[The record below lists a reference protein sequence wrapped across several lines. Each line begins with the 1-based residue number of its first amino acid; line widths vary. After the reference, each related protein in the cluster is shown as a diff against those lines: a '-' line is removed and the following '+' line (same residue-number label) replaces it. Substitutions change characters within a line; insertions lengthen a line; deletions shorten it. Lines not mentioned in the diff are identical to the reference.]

1 MTQIDVPNSPGFFI
15 SRWREKG
22 PVEIEVLEQWK
33 EEMNIESWLMI
44 AEASMFL
51 DAAELL
57 ELIEKELSPAEK
69 ATLGLV
75 RRRML
80 GDMHLEQAINDAIQI
95 AKAPETRDLKLEGRL
110 RMERGLS
117 RFESG
122 DTEGADEDLTW
133 AEIRL
138 KSVAKASRDHDLSLL
153 NKAAFHMA
161 AGAPLMALAVYA
173 DISRNSGHANETI
186 AISRLGA
193 SRIRASLGHMFDA
206 ARHAWNAHAHAIK
219 ASQINMAIEAGTLFI
234 ELSLENIDSNAEL
247 MKDQVSKAK
256 PRSADESEPVLKVS
270 EKDIE
275 DVFLWCHSM
284 LPESYSGE
292 QRPDL
297 RAMVSIAAKINKL
310 ELFSNLLENPDD
322 VEDSML
328 VAIVQACI
336 SDDEL
341 KSKWNQRLT
350 VLTLENL

>member
-1 MTQIDVPNSPGFFI
+1 MTQIDVPNTPGFFI
-15 SRWREKG
+15 SKWREKG
-22 PVEIEVLEQWK
+22 PVETEILEQWK
-33 EEMNIESWLMI
+33 EEMEIESWLMI
-44 AEASMFL
+44 AEAAMFL

-57 ELIEKELSPAEK
+57 ELVESKLSPAEK

-80 GDMHLEQAINDAIQI
+80 GDNHLEKAIDDAIQI
-95 AKAPETRDLKLEGRL
+95 TKDTETRDLKLEGRL

-117 RFESG
+117 RFEAG
-122 DTEGADEDLTW
+122 DIEGADEDLTW
-133 AEIRL
+133 SEVRL

-161 AGAPLMALAVYA
+161 TGAPLMALAVYS

-206 ARHAWNAHAHAIK
+206 ARHAWNAHAYAIR
-219 ASQINMAIEAGTLFI
+219 AHQINMAIEAGTLFI
-234 ELSLENIDSNAEL
+234 ELSLESISPDAEL
-247 MKDQVSKAK
+247 MKEQVKNAK
-256 PRSADESEPVLKVS
+256 PRSADESEPILKVNS
-270 EKDIE
+270 KDI
-275 DVFLWCHSM
+275 DDIFSWCHSM
-284 LPESYSGE
+284 LPESHSGE

-310 ELFSNLLENPDD
+310 ELFAKLLENPDD
-322 VEDSML
+322 IEDSML

-336 SDDEL
+336 EDDEL

>member
-1 MTQIDVPNSPGFFI
+1 MTQIDVPNTPGFFI
-15 SRWREKG
+15 SKWREKG
-22 PVEIEVLEQWK
+22 PVETEILEQWK
-33 EEMNIESWLMI
+33 EEMEIESWLMI
-44 AEASMFL
+44 AEAAMFL

-57 ELIEKELSPAEK
+57 ELVESKLSPAEK

-80 GDMHLEQAINDAIQI
+80 GDNHLEKAIDDAIQI
-95 AKAPETRDLKLEGRL
+95 TKDTETRDLKLEGRL

-117 RFESG
+117 RFEAG
-122 DTEGADEDLTW
+122 DIEGADEDLTW
-133 AEIRL
+133 SEVRL

-161 AGAPLMALAVYA
+161 TGAPLMALAVYS

-206 ARHAWNAHAHAIK
+206 ARHAWNAHAYAIR
-219 ASQINMAIEAGTLFI
+219 AHQINMAIEAGTLFI
-234 ELSLENIDSNAEL
+234 ELSLESISADAEL
-247 MKDQVSKAK
+247 MKEQVKNAK
-256 PRSADESEPVLKVS
+256 PRSADESEPVLNVNI
-270 EKDIE
+270 KDI
-275 DVFLWCHSM
+275 DDIFSWCHSM
-284 LPESYSGE
+284 LPESHSGE

-310 ELFSNLLENPDD
+310 ELFAKLLENPDD
-322 VEDSML
+322 IEDSML

-336 SDDEL
+336 EDDDL

>member
-22 PVEIEVLEQWK
+22 PVETEILEQWK

-44 AEASMFL
+44 AEAAMFL
-51 DAAELL
+51 DAVELL
-57 ELIEKELSPAEK
+57 ELIENELSPAEK
-69 ATLGLV
+69 ATLALV

-80 GDMHLEQAINDAIQI
+80 GDNHLEQAINDAIQI
-95 AKAPETRDLKLEGRL
+95 SKAPETRDLKLEGRL

-117 RFESG
+117 RFEAG
-122 DTEGADEDLTW
+122 DIEGAEEDLTW
-133 AEIRL
+133 SEVRL

-161 AGAPLMALAVYA
+161 TGAPFMALAVYS

-193 SRIRASLGHMFDA
+193 SRIRASIGHMFDA

-219 ASQINMAIEAGTLFI
+219 AQQINMAIEAGTLFI
-234 ELSLENIDSNAEL
+234 ELSLDSISPDAEL
-247 MKDQVSKAK
+247 MKEQVKNAK
-256 PRSADESEPVLKVS
+256 PRSADESEPILKVNK
-270 EKDIE
+270 KDIE
-275 DVFLWCHSM
+275 DIFSWCHSM
-284 LPESYSGE
+284 LPDSNSGE

-310 ELFSNLLENPDD
+310 DLFSELLENPDEI
-322 VEDSML
+322 EDSML

-336 SDDEL
+336 EDGEL

>member
-1 MTQIDVPNSPGFFI
+1 MTQIDVPNTPGFFI
-15 SRWREKG
+15 SKWREKG
-22 PVEIEVLEQWK
+22 PVKNEILEQWK
-33 EEMNIESWLMI
+33 EEMEIESWLMI
-44 AEASMFL
+44 AEAAMFL

-57 ELIEKELSPAEK
+57 ELVESKLSPAEK

-80 GDMHLEQAINDAIQI
+80 GDNHLEKAIDDAIQI
-95 AKAPETRDLKLEGRL
+95 TKDTETRDLKLEGRL

-117 RFESG
+117 RFEAG
-122 DTEGADEDLTW
+122 DIEGADEDLTW
-133 AEIRL
+133 SEVRL

-161 AGAPLMALAVYA
+161 TGAPLMALAVYS

-206 ARHAWNAHAHAIK
+206 ARHAWNAHAYAIR
-219 ASQINMAIEAGTLFI
+219 AHQINMAIEAGTLFI
-234 ELSLENIDSNAEL
+234 ELSLESISADAEL
-247 MKDQVSKAK
+247 MKEQVKKAK
-256 PRSADESEPVLKVS
+256 PRSADESEPILKVNS
-270 EKDIE
+270 KDI
-275 DVFLWCHSM
+275 DDIFSWCHSM
-284 LPESYSGE
+284 LPESHSGE

-310 ELFSNLLENPDD
+310 ELFAKLLENPDD
-322 VEDSML
+322 IEDSML

-336 SDDEL
+336 EDDEL

>member
-22 PVEIEVLEQWK
+22 PVETEILEQWK

-44 AEASMFL
+44 AEAAMFL
-51 DAAELL
+51 DAVELL
-57 ELIEKELSPAEK
+57 ELIENQLSPAEK
-69 ATLGLV
+69 ATLALV

-80 GDMHLEQAINDAIQI
+80 GDNHLEQAINDAIQI
-95 AKAPETRDLKLEGRL
+95 SKAPETRDLKLEGRL

-117 RFESG
+117 RFEAG
-122 DTEGADEDLTW
+122 DIEGAEEDLTW
-133 AEIRL
+133 SEVRL

-161 AGAPLMALAVYA
+161 TGAPFMALAVYS

-193 SRIRASLGHMFDA
+193 SRIRASIGHMFDA

-219 ASQINMAIEAGTLFI
+219 AQQINMAIEAGTLFI
-234 ELSLENIDSNAEL
+234 ELSLDSISPDAEL
-247 MKDQVSKAK
+247 MKEQVKNAK
-256 PRSADESEPVLKVS
+256 PRSADESEPILKVNK
-270 EKDIE
+270 KDIE
-275 DVFLWCHSM
+275 DIFSWCHSM
-284 LPESYSGE
+284 LPDSNSGE

-310 ELFSNLLENPDD
+310 DLFSELLEKPDD
-322 VEDSML
+322 IEDSML

-336 SDDEL
+336 EDGEL

>member
-1 MTQIDVPNSPGFFI
+1 MTQIDVPNTPGFFI
-15 SRWREKG
+15 SKWREKG
-22 PVEIEVLEQWK
+22 PVKNEILEQWK
-33 EEMNIESWLMI
+33 EEMEIESWLMI
-44 AEASMFL
+44 AEAAMFL

-57 ELIEKELSPAEK
+57 ELVESKLSPAEK

-80 GDMHLEQAINDAIQI
+80 GDNHLEKAIDDAIQI
-95 AKAPETRDLKLEGRL
+95 TKDTETRDLKLEGRL

-117 RFESG
+117 RFEAG
-122 DTEGADEDLTW
+122 DIEGADEDLTW
-133 AEIRL
+133 SEVRL

-161 AGAPLMALAVYA
+161 TGAPLMALAVYS

-206 ARHAWNAHAHAIK
+206 ARHAWNAHAYAIR
-219 ASQINMAIEAGTLFI
+219 AHQINMAIEAGTLFI
-234 ELSLENIDSNAEL
+234 ELSLESISADAEL
-247 MKDQVSKAK
+247 MKEQVKKAK
-256 PRSADESEPVLKVS
+256 PRSADESEPILKVNS
-270 EKDIE
+270 KDI
-275 DVFLWCHSM
+275 DDIFLWCHSM
-284 LPESYSGE
+284 LPESHSGE

-310 ELFSNLLENPDD
+310 ELFAKLLENPDD
-322 VEDSML
+322 IEDSML

-336 SDDEL
+336 EDDEL

>member
-1 MTQIDVPNSPGFFI
+1 MTQIDVPNTPGFFI
-15 SRWREKG
+15 SKWREKG
-22 PVEIEVLEQWK
+22 PVETEILEQWK
-33 EEMNIESWLMI
+33 EEMEIESWLMI
-44 AEASMFL
+44 AEAAMFL

-57 ELIEKELSPAEK
+57 ELIQSKLSPAEK

-80 GDMHLEQAINDAIQI
+80 GDNHLEKAIDDAIQI
-95 AKAPETRDLKLEGRL
+95 AKDPETRDLKLEGRL

-117 RFESG
+117 RFEAG
-122 DTEGADEDLTW
+122 DIEGADEDLTW
-133 AEIRL
+133 SEVRL

-161 AGAPLMALAVYA
+161 TGAPLMALAVYS

-206 ARHAWNAHAHAIK
+206 ARHAWNAHAYAIR
-219 ASQINMAIEAGTLFI
+219 AHQINMAIEAGTLFI
-234 ELSLENIDSNAEL
+234 ELSLESISADAEL
-247 MKDQVSKAK
+247 MKEQVKKAK
-256 PRSADESEPVLKVS
+256 PRSADESEPILKVNS
-270 EKDIE
+270 KDI
-275 DVFLWCHSM
+275 DDIFSWCHSM
-284 LPESYSGE
+284 LPESHSGE

-310 ELFSNLLENPDD
+310 ELFAKLLENPDD
-322 VEDSML
+322 IEDSML

-336 SDDEL
+336 EDDEL

>member
-1 MTQIDVPNSPGFFI
+1 MTQIDVPNTPGFFI
-15 SRWREKG
+15 SKWREKG
-22 PVEIEVLEQWK
+22 PVETEILEQWK
-33 EEMNIESWLMI
+33 EEMEIESWLMI
-44 AEASMFL
+44 AEAAMFL

-57 ELIEKELSPAEK
+57 ELIQSKLSPAEK

-80 GDMHLEQAINDAIQI
+80 GDNHLEKAIDDAIQI
-95 AKAPETRDLKLEGRL
+95 TKDPETRDLKLEGRL

-117 RFESG
+117 RFEAG
-122 DTEGADEDLTW
+122 DIEGADEDLTW
-133 AEIRL
+133 SEVRL

-161 AGAPLMALAVYA
+161 TGAPLMALAVYS

-206 ARHAWNAHAHAIK
+206 ARHAWNAHAYAIR
-219 ASQINMAIEAGTLFI
+219 AHQINMAIEAGTLFI
-234 ELSLENIDSNAEL
+234 ELSLESISADAEL
-247 MKDQVSKAK
+247 MKEQVKKAK
-256 PRSADESEPVLKVS
+256 PRSADESEPVLNVNV
-270 EKDIE
+270 KDIN
-275 DVFLWCHSM
+275 DIFSWCHSM
-284 LPESYSGE
+284 LPESHSGE

-310 ELFSNLLENPDD
+310 DLFTKLLENPDD
-322 VEDSML
+322 IEDSML

-336 SDDEL
+336 EDDEL

>member
-22 PVEIEVLEQWK
+22 PVETEILEQWK

-44 AEASMFL
+44 AEAAMFL

-69 ATLGLV
+69 ATLALV

-80 GDMHLEQAINDAIQI
+80 GDNHLEQAINDAIQI
-95 AKAPETRDLKLEGRL
+95 SKAPETRDLKLEGRL

-117 RFESG
+117 RFEAG
-122 DTEGADEDLTW
+122 DIEGAEEDLTW
-133 AEIRL
+133 SEVRL

-161 AGAPLMALAVYA
+161 TGAPFMALAVYS

-193 SRIRASLGHMFDA
+193 SRIRASIGHMFDA

-219 ASQINMAIEAGTLFI
+219 AQQINMAIEAGTLFI
-234 ELSLENIDSNAEL
+234 ELSLDSISPDAEL
-247 MKDQVSKAK
+247 MKEQVKNAK
-256 PRSADESEPVLKVS
+256 PRSADESEPILKVNK
-270 EKDIE
+270 KDIE
-275 DVFLWCHSM
+275 DIFSWCHSM
-284 LPESYSGE
+284 LPDSNSGE

-310 ELFSNLLENPDD
+310 DLFSELLENPDEI
-322 VEDSML
+322 EDSML

-336 SDDEL
+336 EDDEL

>member
-1 MTQIDVPNSPGFFI
+1 MTQIDVPNTPGFFI
-15 SRWREKG
+15 SKWREKG
-22 PVEIEVLEQWK
+22 PVKNEILEQWK
-33 EEMNIESWLMI
+33 EEMEIESWLMI
-44 AEASMFL
+44 AEAAMFL

-57 ELIEKELSPAEK
+57 ELIQSKLSPAEK

-80 GDMHLEQAINDAIQI
+80 GDNHLEKAIDDAIQI
-95 AKAPETRDLKLEGRL
+95 AKDPETRDLKLEGRL

-117 RFESG
+117 RFEAG
-122 DTEGADEDLTW
+122 DIEGADEDLTW
-133 AEIRL
+133 SEVRL

-161 AGAPLMALAVYA
+161 TGAPLMALAVYS

-206 ARHAWNAHAHAIK
+206 ARHAWNAHAYAIR
-219 ASQINMAIEAGTLFI
+219 AHQINMAIEAGTLFI
-234 ELSLENIDSNAEL
+234 ELSLESISADAEL
-247 MKDQVSKAK
+247 MKEQVKKAK
-256 PRSADESEPVLKVS
+256 PRSADESEPILKVNS
-270 EKDIE
+270 KDI
-275 DVFLWCHSM
+275 DDIFSWCHSM
-284 LPESYSGE
+284 LPESHSGE

-310 ELFSNLLENPDD
+310 ELFAKLLENPDD
-322 VEDSML
+322 IEDSML

-336 SDDEL
+336 EDDEL

>member
-1 MTQIDVPNSPGFFI
+1 MTQIDVPNTPGFFI
-15 SRWREKG
+15 SKWREKG
-22 PVEIEVLEQWK
+22 PVKNEILEQWK
-33 EEMNIESWLMI
+33 EEMEIESWLMI
-44 AEASMFL
+44 AEAAMFL

-57 ELIEKELSPAEK
+57 ELVESKLSPAEK

-80 GDMHLEQAINDAIQI
+80 GDNHLEKAIDDAIQI
-95 AKAPETRDLKLEGRL
+95 TKDTETRDLKLEGRL

-117 RFESG
+117 RFEAG
-122 DTEGADEDLTW
+122 DIEGADEDLTW
-133 AEIRL
+133 SEVRL

-161 AGAPLMALAVYA
+161 TGAPLMALAVYS

-206 ARHAWNAHAHAIK
+206 ARHAWNAHAYAIR
-219 ASQINMAIEAGTLFI
+219 AHQINMAIEAGTLFI
-234 ELSLENIDSNAEL
+234 ELSLESISPDAEL
-247 MKDQVSKAK
+247 MKEQVKNAK
-256 PRSADESEPVLKVS
+256 PRSADESEPILKVNS
-270 EKDIE
+270 KDI
-275 DVFLWCHSM
+275 DDIFLWCHSM
-284 LPESYSGE
+284 LPESHSGE

-310 ELFSNLLENPDD
+310 ELFAKLLENPDD
-322 VEDSML
+322 IEDSML

-336 SDDEL
+336 EDDEL